1 MVRGA
6 VVREAVVC
14 ESVLLGPVTRGG
26 KQVERGA
33 TLGYT
38 EGGRKGKNK
47 LDSSRG
53 SVSHAHG
60 DLN

>member
-6 VVREAVVC
+6 VGQEVREC
-14 ESVLLGPVTRGG
+14 ESVLLGPLSRGG

-33 TLGYT
+33 TLGYM
-38 EGGRKGKNK
+38 GRGRTGKNK

-53 SVSHAHG
+53 SVLAET
-60 DLN
+60 

>member
-6 VVREAVVC
+6 VDQEVRKC
-14 ESVLLGPVTRGG
+14 NSVLLGPVSHGG

-33 TLGYT
+33 TLGYP
-38 EGGRKGKNK
+38 GKGRMGKNK

-53 SVSHAHG
+53 SVPAET
-60 DLN
+60 

>member
-6 VVREAVVC
+6 VIKDTREC
-14 ESVLLGPVTRGG
+14 ESVLLGPVTCGG
-26 KQVERGA
+26 KQVERGT

-38 EGGRKGKNK
+38 GRGREGENK

-53 SVSHAHG
+53 SVPTET
-60 DLN
+60 